1 MKIEKMR
8 RKGQG
13 SLYNSFMRMTLLPL
27 ILLGVIIILYSTIAF
42 TKGMQ
47 SQVQQDLQDVGAAA
61 LIAYDVAYPGDYDVL
76 VEDDDKMALTKGGEV
91 ISGQYQIMDRLK
103 AETGVD
109 ITIFFYDVRML
120 TTIVDEEENRCIGTA
135 AHLLISK
142 KMWRDQAACFYD
154 NVEVGSTDYYAYY
167 GPIVNKQGECI
178 GMIATATSAD
188 AVKSVI
194 YGTAFRNIAIAL
206 LALLITA
213 YIMVRFS
220 TQTVTAIKRIMD
232 LLREMDRE
240 NLTTELDTIVLQR
253 DDELGDI
260 GRFTMHVQNSLR
272 KVIERDPLTGLY
284 NRRAGAKKINAAR
297 EKAEKVDKPYT
308 IAMGDIDFFKKV
320 NDTYGH
326 EAGDIVLKTVASI
339 LTEGMTGRGV
349 VIRWG
354 GEEFL
359 FVFERKNAPT
369 AAVIL
374 EDILHKIRE
383 TVVEYNGQEI
393 RFTMS
398 FGVAVCDVKGV
409 VGEQINEADEKLYYA
424 KEHGRNQ
431 VVLDISEEM
440 PEEEPI
446 KAESI
451 EAESIEAEE
460 VEQVEEFIEAE
471 EAETVEEFIE
481 AEDCE

>member
-13 SLYNSFMRMTLLPL
+13 SLHSSFMRMTLLPL
-27 ILLGVIIILYSTIAF
+27 IVLGAVIILYSTIAF
-42 TKGMQ
+42 SKGLQ

-76 VEDDDKMALTKGGEV
+76 VKDEDKMALTKGGKV
-91 ISGQYQIMDRLK
+91 ISGEYYIMDRIK
-103 AETGVD
+103 EETGVD
-109 ITIFFYDVRML
+109 VTIFFYDVRML
-120 TTIVDEEENRCIGTA
+120 TTIMDENANRYIGTA

-142 KMWRDQAACFYD
+142 KMWDEPAASFYD
-154 NVEVGSTDYYAYY
+154 NVEVGNQDYYAYY
-167 GPIVNKQGECI
+167 GPILNQKGECI
-178 GMIATATSAD
+178 GMIATATPAGEVQSM
-188 AVKSVI
+188 I
-194 YGTAFRNIAIAL
+194 YGTVIWNIVIAL
-206 LALLITA
+206 IALVITA
-213 YIMVRFS
+213 LVMIKFS
-220 TQTVTAIKRIMD
+220 TQTVMVIKRIME

-240 NLTTELDTIVLQR
+240 NLTTDIDPIVLKR

-284 NRRAGAKKINAAR
+284 NRRAGSKKIDAVR
-297 EKAEKVDKPYT
+297 EKAEKNEKPYT

-326 EAGDIVLKTVASI
+326 EAGDVVLKTVASI
-339 LTEGMTGRGV
+339 LTEGMMGRGF

-359 FVFERKNAPT
+359 FVFERKDTPT

-374 EDILHKIRE
+374 EDILHRIRE
-383 TVVEYNGQEI
+383 TVVEYNDQEI

-398 FGVAVCDVKGV
+398 FGVAVCDAKGLV
-409 VGEQINEADEKLYYA
+409 AEQINEADEKLYYA
-424 KEHGRNQ
+424 KAHGRNQ
-431 VVLDISEEM
+431 VIM
-440 PEEEPI
+440 QIPEEQKDVDTETT
-446 KAESI
+446 I
-451 EAESIEAEE
+451 EKK
-460 VEQVEEFIEAE
+460 
-471 EAETVEEFIE
+471 
-481 AEDCE
+481 

>member
-13 SLYNSFMRMTLLPL
+13 SLYRSFMRMTLFPL
-27 ILLGVIIILYSTIAF
+27 IALGMIIIIYTTIVF

-47 SQVQQDLQDVGAAA
+47 SQVQQDLEDVGAAA
-61 LIAYDVAYPGDYDVL
+61 LIAYDVAYPGDYDVI
-76 VEDDDKMALTKGGEV
+76 VEGEDKMALTKGGEV
-91 ISGQYQIMDRLK
+91 ISGQYHIMDRFK
-103 AETGVD
+103 QDTGVD

-120 TTIVDEEENRCIGTA
+120 TTIVDENLNRYIGTA
-135 AHLLISK
+135 APLLISK
-142 KMWRDQAACFYD
+142 KMWESPEACFYD
-154 NVEVGSTDYYAYY
+154 NVQIGSNDYFAYY
-167 GPIVNKQGECI
+167 GPIYNDDGECI
-178 GMIATATSAD
+178 GMIATATPA
-188 AVKSVI
+188 AEVKSLI
-194 YGTAFRNIAIAL
+194 YGTVFRNIALTL

-213 YIMVRFS
+213 YIIVRFS
-220 TQTVTAIKRIMD
+220 TQTVMVIKKIME

-240 NLTTELDTIVLQR
+240 NLSTEIDPIVLQR

-284 NRRAGAKKINAAR
+284 NRRAGSKKISAAR
-297 EKAEKVDKPYT
+297 EKAEKNGKPYT

-326 EAGDIVLKTVASI
+326 EAGDIVLKTVAKL
-339 LTEGMTGRGV
+339 LTEGMTGRGF

-359 FVFERKNAPT
+359 FVFERKDAPT

-374 EDILHKIRE
+374 EDILNKVRD
-383 TVVEYNGQEI
+383 TVVEYNEQEI

-398 FGVAVCDVKGV
+398 FGVAVCDVKGI

-431 VVLDISEEM
+431 VVLS
-440 PEEEPI
+440 
-446 KAESI
+446 KG
-451 EAESIEAEE
+451 
-460 VEQVEEFIEAE
+460 EQK
-471 EAETVEEFIE
+471 
-481 AEDCE
+481 EDV

>member
-27 ILLGVIIILYSTIAF
+27 VALGAVIILYSTIAYS
-42 TKGMQ
+42 KGIQ

-76 VEDDDKMALTKGGEV
+76 VKDQDKMALTKGGKV
-91 ISGQYQIMDRLK
+91 ISGEYHIMDRFK
-103 AETGVD
+103 EDTGVD
-109 ITIFFYDVRML
+109 ISIFFYDVRML
-120 TTIVDEEENRCIGTA
+120 TTIMDENANRYIGTA

-142 KMWRDQAACFYD
+142 KMWNEPEARFYN
-154 NVEVGSTDYYAYY
+154 NVEVGNKDYYAYY
-167 GPIVNKQGECI
+167 GPILNQKGECI
-178 GMIATATSAD
+178 GMIATAAPAAD
-188 AVKSVI
+188 VKSMI
-194 YGTAFRNIAIAL
+194 YGTVIRNIIIAL
-206 LALLITA
+206 IALVMTALI
-213 YIMVRFS
+213 IIRFS
-220 TQTVTAIKRIMD
+220 TQTVTVIKRIME

-240 NLTTELDTIVLQR
+240 NLSTELDPVVLKR

-260 GRFTMHVQNSLR
+260 GRFKMHVQNSLR
-272 KVIERDPLTGLY
+272 RVIERDPLTGLY
-284 NRRAGAKKINAAR
+284 NRRAGSKKIDAAR
-297 EKAEKVDKPYT
+297 EKAEKNDKPYT

-339 LTEGMTGRGV
+339 LTEGMTGRGY

-359 FVFERKNAPT
+359 FVFERKDTPT

-383 TVVEYNGQEI
+383 TVVEYNDQEI

-398 FGVAVCDVKGV
+398 FGVAVCDVKGLV
-409 VGEQINEADEKLYYA
+409 SEQINEADEKLYYA

-431 VVLDISEEM
+431 VVMQIPGEDD
-440 PEEEPI
+440 
-446 KAESI
+446 
-451 EAESIEAEE
+451 
-460 VEQVEEFIEAE
+460 
-471 EAETVEEFIE
+471 ETGRE
-481 AEDCE
+481 AEDPQLEAPQLETTQTDGEEI